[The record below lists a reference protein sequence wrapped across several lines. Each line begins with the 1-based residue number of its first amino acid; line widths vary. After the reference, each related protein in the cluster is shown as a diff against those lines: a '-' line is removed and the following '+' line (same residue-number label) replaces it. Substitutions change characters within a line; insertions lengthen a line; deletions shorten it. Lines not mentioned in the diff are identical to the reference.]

1 MRQPIG
7 AAALSDLIGSIYDCA
22 VEPQRWPE
30 TLKQIRS
37 VLDFAAAS
45 LSVTAV
51 PSGDVLLEI
60 MSLPEFIMRLA
71 KLIDVSRTQWRH
83 DLTEAW
89 GGLEKVRS
97 LPLGEPIVLS
107 QLKNRSEWM
116 NNPLYWSWGRR
127 LGIHDVLAIAIARDS
142 TMIGSLAF
150 LRLASQGDIGDVEI
164 EATWLLIPHLQRAVA
179 ISKLLD
185 VKSVAA
191 ATFETALD
199 TLAVAVILTDADLRI
214 VHANAAAKAMF
225 VSRGPIRSEGGKLA
239 LRPSAAAAALEMAV
253 RQAARNEAAIGKRG
267 LGVPAQGA
275 GGAPSVLHVLP
286 LNHGE
291 LRPGL
296 APSAVAAI
304 FVAPAVSPTPAPR
317 DALAALFD
325 LTQAEARVFAQIAE
339 GKTQAEIASALGIE
353 GSTVKT
359 HLLHIFAKTGT
370 HRQADLVK
378 LAASMALPL

>member
-7 AAALSDLIGSIYDCA
+7 PAALSEMIGSIYDCA
-22 VEPQRWPE
+22 VDPQRWPE
-30 TLKQIRS
+30 TLKHIQNE
-37 VLDFAAAS
+37 LNFGGAS
-45 LSVTAV
+45 LSVTEV
-51 PSGDVLLEI
+51 PSGNVLLEI
-60 MSLPEFIMRLA
+60 MSLPKFIARWA
-71 KLIDVSRTQWRH
+71 KLVE
-83 DLTEAW
+83 LTRSKWGPDAAEMW
-89 GGLEKVRS
+89 GGLDKFRS

-107 QLKNRSEWM
+107 QLRNRLEWT
-116 NNPLYWSWGRR
+116 NNPTYSKWGRR
-127 LGIHDVLAIAIARDS
+127 FGIHDILAIGLARDS
-142 TMIGSLAF
+142 TMLGSLA
-150 LRLASQGDIGDVEI
+150 LVRLASQGDIGDVEI
-164 EATWLLIPHLQRAVA
+164 EASWLLIPHLQRALA

-214 VHANAAAKAMF
+214 VHANAAARKMF
-225 VSRGPIRSEGGKLA
+225 VSRGSLRSEGGKLA
-239 LRPSAAAAALEMAV
+239 LRSSAAAAALALAV
-253 RQAARNEAAIGKRG
+253 QQAARNEAAIGKRG
-267 LGVPAQGA
+267 LGVPATGA
-275 GGAPSVLHVLP
+275 DGAPSVLHVLP

-304 FVAPAVSPTPAPR
+304 FVAPAVSPTAAPHN
-317 DALAALFD
+317 AVAALFD

-339 GKTQAEIASALGIE
+339 GKTQAEIADALGIE
-353 GSTVKT
+353 SSTVKT